1 MVWLGT
7 LVFAATG
14 ALKGVEKGFD
24 LLGVLVLA
32 AATAVGG
39 GSIRDVFPRITAKDY
54 TESNSPSKGGRKLE
68 GMRLIALLFL
78 LASQALA
85 QEADTY
91 YARCQRL
98 YQQGALESA
107 QATCELALAGD
118 PGHRPAL
125 RLLTRIHLDKKEPDQ
140 AATYLERL
148 GDDPEAPL
156 LRARLLLLRGK
167 PGEVLSLPLPQG
179 PEGRLLRALALEG
192 LKRYEEALKEAKTL
206 PSTPEV
212 RLLLARLYLAL
223 DKPEEGLSVLDSSL
237 EERLEKGRL
246 LFLSGRP
253 NEAIPLLEA
262 LLPELAGQPELA
274 RKALSTLVLA
284 YLGQGDWARGQA
296 ALAQLSGLVNLP
308 GLLLARAWPWLLAF
322 LAFLGLILLGESRIE
337 PLRTVEVVENPL
349 PGPGSLYLFLLLAL
363 LLALGLAV
371 LLGKALFANALAL
384 VTPYQQNQVLPS
396 FYLFLGLFL
405 FLGLLLWQRK
415 RLAAILG
422 PPQGFVE
429 GFWVGP
435 LLVLLLFVYGLV
447 RPLLGFSTLPL
458 NLLTFLGLALMEP
471 FFRGFAPMVLKERYR
486 DLAPYLSVLLFA
498 LALPGPTLLFLLLG
512 AALYLAKERAESL
525 LGLSLGWVVAGVV
538 LALFPAS
545 WLRRF

>member
-1 MVWLGT
+1 
-7 LVFAATG
+7 
-14 ALKGVEKGFD
+14 
-24 LLGVLVLA
+24 
-32 AATAVGG
+32 
-39 GSIRDVFPRITAKDY
+39 
-54 TESNSPSKGGRKLE
+54 
-68 GMRLIALLFL
+68 MRLILGVLFL
-78 LASQALA
+78 LAFQALA
-85 QEADTY
+85 QEAQDY
-91 YARCQRL
+91 YNRCERL

-107 QATCELALAGD
+107 QVTCELALVSD
-118 PGHRPAL
+118 PAHRPSL
-125 RLLTRIHLDKKEPDQ
+125 RLLTRIHLEKGEAAQ
-140 AATYLERL
+140 AEAYLERL

-156 LRARLLLLRGK
+156 LRARLLLLKGR
-167 PGEVLSLPLPQG
+167 PAEVLSLPLPEG

-192 LKRYEEALKEAKTL
+192 LKRYEEALGEAQGLPPTL
-206 PSTPEV
+206 EV

-223 DKPEEGLSVLDSSL
+223 GRPEEGLAVLGSSL
-237 EERLEKGRL
+237 EERLERGRL
-246 LFLSGRP
+246 LFLTGKPR
-253 NEAIPLLEA
+253 EAIRLLEEV
-262 LLPELAGQPELA
+262 LPELAGRPGLQRRALA
-274 RKALSTLVLA
+274 TLVLA
-284 YLGQGDWARGQA
+284 YLGQGDLARSQA

-308 GLLLARAWPWLLAF
+308 GLFLERAWPWLLVF
-322 LAFLGLILLGESRIE
+322 LVFLGLILLGESRIE
-337 PLRTVEVVENPL
+337 PLRTVEMVENPL

-363 LLALGLAV
+363 LLALGVAV

-384 VTPYQQNQVLPS
+384 LTPYQQDQVLPS

-415 RLAAILG
+415 RLPQVLG

-435 LLVLLLFVYGLV
+435 LLVLLLLAYGLL
-447 RPLLGFSTLPL
+447 RPFLGLSTLPL

-471 FFRGFAPMVLKERYR
+471 FFRGFVPLVLKERYR
-486 DLAPYLSVLLFA
+486 DLAPHLSVFLFA

-512 AALYLAKERAESL
+512 AALYLAKERAGSL